1 MQGLLH
7 DIIFAAFLVELSV
20 TFTHSLIPGPG
31 DEATPH
37 NKFGQV
43 NNIIERVSGQ
53 IGVLYLE

>member
-1 MQGLLH
+1 MTC
-7 DIIFAAFLVELSV
+7 IFAAFLVELSV

-37 NKFGQV
+37 NKFGKV